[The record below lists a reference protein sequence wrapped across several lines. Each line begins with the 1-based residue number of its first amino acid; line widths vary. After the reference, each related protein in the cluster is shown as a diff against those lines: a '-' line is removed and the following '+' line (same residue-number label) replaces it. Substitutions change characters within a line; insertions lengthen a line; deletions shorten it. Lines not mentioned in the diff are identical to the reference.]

1 MGVVCGQDGLLVQVA
16 KIGLD
21 LASTGGFSRK
31 NGEKFLQQCI
41 YISIED
47 ILGVCLFELFCEI
60 RNIRKLSQRSTKN
73 FRKFFNHT
81 YENFFS
87 YQTPWVGSIFPGC
100 ATPGLGYKS
109 AKISPPPDTKT
120 PDIYVSS
127 ELAYRSNI

>member
-81 YENFFS
+81 YENFF
-87 YQTPWVGSIFPGC
+87 F
-100 ATPGLGYKS
+100 L
-109 AKISPPPDTKT
+109 PDTLGREYFSWMRDPRFRIQKCKNQ
-120 PDIYVSS
+120 SS
-127 ELAYRSNI
+127 PRYKNSRYLRFK